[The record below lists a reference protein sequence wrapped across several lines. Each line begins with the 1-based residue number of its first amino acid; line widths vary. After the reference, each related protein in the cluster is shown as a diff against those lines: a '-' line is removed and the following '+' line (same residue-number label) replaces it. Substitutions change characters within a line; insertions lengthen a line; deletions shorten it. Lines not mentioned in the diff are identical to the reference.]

1 MRWLLAVEAAVVD
14 SDGPDPMEWTSERRH
29 RMELAQ
35 RYKNSAE
42 RAFHKAWSVLQGLRK
57 DIMRVEDQKFKL
69 QLEICK
75 LNKAREKTEQ
85 QRENEREEEVVEP
98 PKMIVIYTDPD
109 GKVIRDERVGGK
121 VVKREEVFLE

>member
-1 MRWLLAVEAAVVD
+1 MQ
-14 SDGPDPMEWTSERRH
+14 WTSERRH

-35 RYKNSAE
+35 RYKSSAE

-69 QLEICK
+69 QLEIIK
-75 LNKAREKTEQ
+75 LNKAHEKTEQ
-85 QRENEREEEVVEP
+85 QREKEPEEEPVKST
-98 PKMIVIYTDPD
+98 KMIVIYTDPD